1 MLLMRPEA
9 AHRVTVFGST
19 RKSAATSPGVRRRS
33 LLPSTIS
40 PPISVSE
47 YVFSVA
53 KTSVYF
59 LVFPKNE
66 PLVFLVSF
74 EFGGTGG
81 AGPRWPPMGCD
92 LAGCARKVAGCGG
105 LAPRRARV
113 VAECAGLDYGMC
125 QALLSAP
132 GGIIGSSPIAERGPP
147 ACLRQSANRVAEVVA
162 LRAAAIGGRG
172 AEISARWRNRAAE
185 VVEVASGAAGS
196 DPPDPATGTGDAPP
210 WRRPGRGPAGPACP
224 VL

>member
-47 YVFSVA
+47 HVFSVA

-66 PLVFLVSF
+66 PLVSLVSF
-74 EFGGTGG
+74 GFCRVGRSAGSAAQACWPISPAVHGKWRDVPAG
-81 AGPRWPPMGCD
+81 A
-92 LAGCARKVAGCGG
+92 AGVAQCAVHDYRK
-105 LAPRRARV
+105 
-113 VAECAGLDYGMC
+113 C
-125 QALLSAP
+125 QALLSAREDYREFADSGAGATDLVCGNP
-132 GGIIGSSPIAERGPP
+132 VSGVADVAGGYGTRESGSCAD
-147 ACLRQSANRVAEVVA
+147 A
-162 LRAAAIGGRG
+162 LRS
-172 AEISARWRNRAAE
+172 EE
-185 VVEVASGAAGS
+185 
-196 DPPDPATGTGDAPP
+196 
-210 WRRPGRGPAGPACP
+210 RR
-224 VL
+224 V

>member
-47 YVFSVA
+47 HVFSVA

-66 PLVFLVSF
+66 PVVLLVSF
-74 EFGGTGG
+74 GLG
-81 AGPRWPPMGCD
+81 AGGQRPGVAAGDCGD
-92 LAGCARKVAGCGG
+92 LAGCAREVAGCGRQV
-105 LAPRRARV
+105 PRWACG
-113 VAECAGLDYGMC
+113 VAECALPDYGMC
-125 QALLSAP
+125 QGA
-132 GGIIGSSPIAERGPP
+132 IKCP
-147 ACLRQSANRVAEVVA
+147 A
-162 LRAAAIGGRG
+162 
-172 AEISARWRNRAAE
+172 
-185 VVEVASGAAGS
+185 
-196 DPPDPATGTGDAPP
+196 
-210 WRRPGRGPAGPACP
+210 
-224 VL
+224 

>member
-47 YVFSVA
+47 HVFSVA

-66 PLVFLVSF
+66 PLVLLVSF
-74 EFGGTGG
+74 GVRAGG
-81 AGPRWPPMGCD
+81 
-92 LAGCARKVAGCGG
+92 
-105 LAPRRARV
+105 RR
-113 VAECAGLDYGMC
+113 
-125 QALLSAP
+125 
-132 GGIIGSSPIAERGPP
+132 RG
-147 ACLRQSANRVAEVVA
+147 R
-162 LRAAAIGGRG
+162 GGRG
-172 AEISARWRNRAAE
+172 LRRSRRLCTGSGGMGAR
-185 VVEVASGAAGS
+185 GAAPGHAGS
-196 DPPDPATGTGDAPP
+196 
-210 WRRPGRGPAGPACP
+210 R
-224 VL
+224 

>member
-74 EFGGTGG
+74 ELDRDGPVRGRTGRCGGY
-81 AGPRWPPMGCD
+81 
-92 LAGCARKVAGCGG
+92 LAGRAREVAGCGG
-105 LAPRRARV
+105 QVP
-113 VAECAGLDYGMC
+113 
-125 QALLSAP
+125 
-132 GGIIGSSPIAERGPP
+132 
-147 ACLRQSANRVAEVVA
+147 
-162 LRAAAIGGRG
+162 
-172 AEISARWRNRAAE
+172 
-185 VVEVASGAAGS
+185 
-196 DPPDPATGTGDAPP
+196 
-210 WRRPGRGPAGPACP
+210 
-224 VL
+224 

>member
-66 PLVFLVSF
+66 ALVFLVSF
-74 EFGGTGG
+74 GFGGTG
-81 AGPRWPPMGCD
+81 R
-92 LAGCARKVAGCGG
+92 GG
-105 LAPRRARV
+105 LRW
-113 VAECAGLDYGMC
+113 VA
-125 QALLSAP
+125 
-132 GGIIGSSPIAERGPP
+132 I
-147 ACLRQSANRVAEVVA
+147 
-162 LRAAAIGGRG
+162 
-172 AEISARWRNRAAE
+172 
-185 VVEVASGAAGS
+185 
-196 DPPDPATGTGDAPP
+196 
-210 WRRPGRGPAGPACP
+210 
-224 VL
+224 